1 MESREAVIVEA
12 VRTPVGR
19 YSGVLKDIRPDDM
32 AALVIRETID
42 RSGIDPALVEDVL
55 FGASNQA
62 GEDNRNV
69 ARMASLLAGFPV
81 EVAGCTINRLCG
93 SGLEAVNQAA
103 MAIKTG
109 MGDIFIAGG
118 VESMSRSPLVLSKP
132 ETAFDRTQQI
142 FDSTIGWRF
151 INPKLTPLHPPVTMG
166 ETAENVA
173 ESYGIEREDQ
183 DRFALESHRRAT
195 EAQKTGVFDD
205 EIVPVSIPQPKND
218 PEVVDR
224 DEGPRPDTSLEKLAR
239 LKPVFREGGSVTA
252 GNSSSINDGAAAL
265 LVMEAKRASA
275 LGLKPLAR
283 WVASA
288 VSGVEPELMGL
299 GPIPATR
306 KVLER
311 TGLTLDAIDLIEL
324 NEAFAAQS
332 LACIRELKLDMEK
345 TNVNGGAIA
354 LGHPLG
360 STGARLM
367 VTLLHE
373 MRRRKAQRGLVTM
386 CIGVG
391 QGIATIVEGIN

>member
-1 MESREAVIVEA
+1 
-12 VRTPVGR
+12 
-19 YSGVLKDIRPDDM
+19 
-32 AALVIRETID
+32 
-42 RSGIDPALVEDVL
+42 
-55 FGASNQA
+55 
-62 GEDNRNV
+62 
-69 ARMASLLAGFPV
+69 
-81 EVAGCTINRLCG
+81 
-93 SGLEAVNQAA
+93 
-103 MAIKTG
+103 
-109 MGDIFIAGG
+109 
-118 VESMSRSPLVLSKP
+118 MSRSPLIVSKP

-151 INPKLTPLHPPVTMG
+151 TNTKLAALHPPVSMG

-173 ESYGIEREDQ
+173 ESHGIEREDQ

-195 EAQKTGVFDD
+195 AAQEAGVFDD
-205 EIVPVSIPQPKND
+205 EIAPVAVPQRKK
-218 PEVVDR
+218 ETKVVDR

-239 LKPVFREGGSVTA
+239 LEPVFREGGSVTA

-265 LVMEAKRASA
+265 LMMEEKTASN
-275 LGLKPLAR
+275 LGLKPMAR

-288 VSGVEPELMGL
+288 VAGVNPELMGL

-311 TGLTLDAIDLIEL
+311 TGLSLDEIDLIEL

-345 TNVNGGAIA
+345 TNVNGGSIA

-367 VTLLHE
+367 VSLVHE
-373 MRRRKAQRGLVTM
+373 MRRRDVQRGLVTM

-391 QGIATIVEGIN
+391 QGIATIVEGVE

>member
-151 INPKLTPLHPPVTMG
+151 INPKLAPLHPPVTMG

-332 LACIRELKLDMEK
+332 LACIRELNLDMEK

>member
-151 INPKLTPLHPPVTMG
+151 INPKLAPLHPPVSMG

>member
-151 INPKLTPLHPPVTMG
+151 INPKLAPLHPPVTMG

>member
-19 YSGVLKDIRPDDM
+19 YGGVLKDIRPDDL

-81 EVAGCTINRLCG
+81 EVAGCTVNRLCG

-103 MAIKTG
+103 MVVKSG

-151 INPKLTPLHPPVTMG
+151 TNPKLAALHPPVSMG

-173 ESYGIEREDQ
+173 EDYSIEREDQ

-195 EAQKTGVFDD
+195 AAWDAGRLDD
-205 EIVPVSIPQPKND
+205 
-218 PEVVDR
+218 
-224 DEGPRPDTSLEKLAR
+224 
-239 LKPVFREGGSVTA
+239 
-252 GNSSSINDGAAAL
+252 
-265 LVMEAKRASA
+265 
-275 LGLKPLAR
+275 
-283 WVASA
+283 
-288 VSGVEPELMGL
+288 
-299 GPIPATR
+299 
-306 KVLER
+306 
-311 TGLTLDAIDLIEL
+311 
-324 NEAFAAQS
+324 
-332 LACIRELKLDMEK
+332 
-345 TNVNGGAIA
+345 
-354 LGHPLG
+354 
-360 STGARLM
+360 
-367 VTLLHE
+367 
-373 MRRRKAQRGLVTM
+373 
-386 CIGVG
+386 
-391 QGIATIVEGIN
+391 

>member
-19 YSGVLKDIRPDDM
+19 YNGVLRNIRPDDM

-151 INPKLTPLHPPVTMG
+151 INPKLAPLHPPVSMG

-205 EIVPVSIPQPKND
+205 EIVPVVIPQRKND

-373 MRRRKAQRGLVTM
+373 MRRRKVQRGLVTM

-391 QGIATIVEGIN
+391 QGIATIVEGVN

>member
-19 YSGVLKDIRPDDM
+19 YNGVLRNIRPDDM

-151 INPKLTPLHPPVTMG
+151 INPKLAPLHPPVSMG

-205 EIVPVSIPQPKND
+205 EIVPVVIPQRKND

-265 LVMEAKRASA
+265 LVMEAKRATA

-373 MRRRKAQRGLVTM
+373 MRRRKVQRGLVTM

-391 QGIATIVEGIN
+391 QGIATIVEGVN

>member
-19 YSGVLKDIRPDDM
+19 YGGALKDIRPDDM

-81 EVAGCTINRLCG
+81 EVAGCTVNRLCG

-118 VESMSRSPLVLSKP
+118 VESMSRSPLVVSKP

-151 INPKLTPLHPPVTMG
+151 TNTKLAALHPPVSMG

-173 ESYGIEREDQ
+173 ESHGIEREDQ

-195 EAQKTGVFDD
+195 EAQETGVFDD
-205 EIVPVSIPQPKND
+205 EIVPVSIPQRKND

-239 LKPVFREGGSVTA
+239 LEPVFREGGSVTA

-288 VSGVEPELMGL
+288 VAGVEPELMGL

-311 TGLTLDAIDLIEL
+311 TGLTLDEIDLIEL

-373 MRRRKAQRGLVTM
+373 MRRRKVQRGLVTM

-391 QGIATIVEGIN
+391 QGIATIVEGVN